1 MPGTG
6 SSPGLH
12 PNTAQ
17 AASSHA
23 TGQASCTQVSIQTRP
38 LHAVHA
44 GASAVLSRGSEWR
57 SEDENDRVSLSL
69 VSLDYDIMQY
79 VFGKEHEYDVSG
91 SGAVLPSGKDEVE
104 DLFEMV
110 HERVPFYF
118 CSENDM
124 LLDH

>member
-1 MPGTG
+1 LLVLESERPDAALFQHHLVLCISTG
-6 SSPGLH
+6 AKFVRH
-12 PNTAQ
+12 Q
-17 AASSHA
+17 
-23 TGQASCTQVSIQTRP
+23 